1 MFIEITLPNGGRVF
15 IREDS
20 IQSVTV
26 GKLLK
31 DQDPVVTTT
40 DGTSYNIT
48 VDAQKNAIAR
58 LIGMRS

>member
-1 MFIEITLPNGGRVF
+1 MFIEISLPNGGRVF
-15 IREDS
+15 VREDA

>member
-1 MFIEITLPNGGRVF
+1 MFIEISLPGGTRVF
-15 IREDS
+15 IREDA
-20 IQSVTV
+20 IQSVAV

-40 DGTSYNIT
+40 DGTTYVIS

>member
-15 IREDS
+15 IREDA

-31 DQDPVVTTT
+31 DQDPVVKTT

>member
-1 MFIEITLPNGGRVF
+1 MFIEITLPTGARVY
-15 IREDS
+15 IREDA

-31 DQDPVVTTT
+31 DQDPVVKTT

>member
-1 MFIEITLPNGGRVF
+1 MFIEITLPTGGRVY
-15 IREDS
+15 IREDA
-20 IQSVTV
+20 ILSVTV

-31 DQDPVVTTT
+31 DQDPVVRTT
-40 DGTSYNIT
+40 DGTSYTIT